1 MAADFDTGKTNTR
14 IAYRPTEVAD
24 ALGIG
29 RTVVYRLIKEGRI
42 RTLRVGTRIVVPREA
57 ILDFLRKGLN
67 E

>member
-1 MAADFDTGKTNTR
+1 MAADFDMGKMDLR
-14 IAYRPTEVAD
+14 LAYRPTEVAD

-57 ILDFLRKGLN
+57 ILDFLRKGLD